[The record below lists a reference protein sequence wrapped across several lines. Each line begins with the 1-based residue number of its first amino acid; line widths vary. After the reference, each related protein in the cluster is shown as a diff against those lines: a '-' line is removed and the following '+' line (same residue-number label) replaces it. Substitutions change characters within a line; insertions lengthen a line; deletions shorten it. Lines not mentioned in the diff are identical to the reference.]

1 MSTAKSTALR
11 RELAA
16 EFLSDASTDD
26 RQLVEASG
34 ARDGVATST
43 TLKPGRQR
51 PAGEQSTTDRKVA
64 TTMQR
69 VTDASVVSK
78 DRAPVTERPRLIA
91 REPPSDQSRDAE
103 RMDVS
108 AGANSPTARRK
119 AAIESV
125 VLECQDVEE
134 VRHGPA
140 DGSVVAAEGASRWIT
155 QKKFGYVWCTCGVME
170 VAYGHVCGAIV
181 VVHEMVCNVNR
192 IRWNHIHGLHQ
203 LGLLARW
210 LGCRGAGWLA
220 IGWAI
225 GQVRDC
231 LLE

>member
-1 MSTAKSTALR
+1 MDSDRRRSDVTFRSRDTGYATVADLSEATRRRHVHSGEAAVSSEELQKHIDELDSRIAKMSTAKSTALR

-78 DRAPVTERPRLIA
+78 DRAPVTERPRLIV
-91 REPPSDQSRDAE
+91 REPPSD
-103 RMDVS
+103 
-108 AGANSPTARRK
+108 
-119 AAIESV
+119 
-125 VLECQDVEE
+125 
-134 VRHGPA
+134 
-140 DGSVVAAEGASRWIT
+140 
-155 QKKFGYVWCTCGVME
+155 
-170 VAYGHVCGAIV
+170 
-181 VVHEMVCNVNR
+181 
-192 IRWNHIHGLHQ
+192 
-203 LGLLARW
+203 
-210 LGCRGAGWLA
+210 
-220 IGWAI
+220 
-225 GQVRDC
+225 
-231 LLE
+231 